1 MQIAGSVA
9 LVTGANR
16 GIGRAVASALL
27 ERGAKVYAGARDP
40 RRVDLPA
47 AQALALDITD
57 PASVSAAADAAP
69 DLTLVVNNAGISRYQ
84 DLLDGD
90 PDGLRAELD
99 THLWGTLAVTRAT
112 APALAR
118 NGGGAVVNVLS
129 VLSWTSTLGA
139 TSYSVAK
146 AAQWALTNGIRLELA
161 RQRTHVLG
169 VHLGAA
175 DTDLMRDVDVP
186 KLDPSD
192 VARAALDGLEAG
204 DLEVLVDD
212 PSRYVKA
219 ALARDPRE
227 LYAAQL
233 TT

>member
-1 MQIAGSVA
+1 MHIAGSIA

-16 GIGRAVASALL
+16 GIGRAIAAALL
-27 ERGAKVYAGARDP
+27 QRGAKVYAGARDP
-40 RRVDLPA
+40 HQVDLPG
-47 AQALALDITD
+47 AQALALDVTD
-57 PASVSAAADAAP
+57 PASVAAAAQAAP
-69 DLTLVVNNAGISRYQ
+69 DLTLVVNNAGVSRYQ
-84 DLLDGD
+84 NLLDGN
-90 PDGLRAELD
+90 PAGLRAELD

-112 APALAR
+112 APVLAR
-118 NGGGAVVNVLS
+118 NGGGAIMNILS

-146 AAQWALTNGIRLELA
+146 AAQWALTNGTRLELA
-161 RQRTHVLG
+161 AQHTHVVG

-175 DTDLMRDVDVP
+175 DTDLMRGYDIP
-186 KLDPSD
+186 KLDPAD

-212 PSRYVKA
+212 PSRFVKA

-227 LYAAQL
+227 LYGPHL